1 MTRQQFIGLALI
13 ALLCIGT
20 GIFCHFTPQRAEV
33 APCVDTSY
41 TSYTSWTR
49 KTSKTSYT
57 RKTSKTSWTSHTR
70 HTRIPVR
77 PCPFD
82 PNTADSLTL
91 LRQGLRP
98 WQVSNM
104 LRYRRAG
111 GRWRKTEDLRRLYGL
126 DSAQYQ
132 DIAPYVRIA
141 PDTTL
146 AARRRADS
154 LRRDT
159 MPRYVSLKRD
169 TTIELNSADTTD
181 LKKLR
186 GIGSWTARSIVRYR
200 EQLGGYHSA
209 EQLRE
214 VPHIQQ
220 QMLDTTMQH
229 LWADPTGVK
238 TIAVNTA
245 SVQRLQRHPY
255 IRFEQA
261 RAIYE
266 LRRRKIRLNGPE
278 DLKGLPELSEED
290 IKRIAPY
297 LNFE

>member
-1 MTRQQFIGLALI
+1 MNRLRPFLRLLQRWRLVLLLLAVAIAVLLLTQYFFGQQ
-13 ALLCIGT
+13 T
-20 GIFCHFTPQRAEV
+20 GKV
-33 APCVDTSY
+33 APLSAEDAAALEAMEQAAGSEDFTAHEAKALCF
-41 TSYTSWTR
+41 
-49 KTSKTSYT
+49 
-57 RKTSKTSWTSHTR
+57 
-70 HTRIPVR
+70 
-77 PCPFD
+77 PFD

-141 PDTTL
+141 PDTAYL
-146 AARRRADS
+146 ARRRADS

-229 LWADPTGVK
+229 LWADPTEVK